1 MRGQSSDIVAAP
13 AEAAGGVEAYWR
25 AGEGHTAACGAAIEA
40 SWAVLAGVLAGL
52 VVSGTVL
59 LGAGFEACMRCA

>member
-1 MRGQSSDIVAAP
+1 M
-13 AEAAGGVEAYWR
+13 EAYWR